1 MVRNGYNAY
10 AQNAVTTQ
18 SPYKLVQMLFEG
30 ILKFVS
36 QAKKAMEADD
46 IEKQVYWINRAIDIF
61 AELMASLDFSEDHE
75 EMSSYLQGLYTHQI
89 KLLTEANL
97 ESDPERLDIVLKVA
111 RGLLEAWNEETGLGD
126 RIEPVE

>member
-10 AQNAVTTQ
+10 TQNAVTTQ

-36 QAKKAMEADD
+36 QARKSMESDD

-61 AELMASLDFSEDHE
+61 AELMASLDFSGENE
-75 EMSSYLQGLYTHQI
+75 QMASYLQGLYTHQI

-97 ESDPERLDIVLKVA
+97 ECDPQRLDIVLKVTK
-111 RGLLEAWNEETGLGD
+111 GLLEAWNEETGLGGAG
-126 RIEPVE
+126 E